1 MTKSPTDDE
10 LAPWEEALALCEEIR
25 ELLPDLP
32 DAADDFATSIKEKID
47 SIAEWIA
54 DREHVTPAQLS
65 ALENMKAGCERWLE
79 HNDEW
84 E

>member
-1 MTKSPTDDE
+1 MTRSPTDDE

-25 ELLPDLP
+25 ELLPDLS
-32 DAADDFATSIKEKID
+32 DRADDFATSVEEKVD

-54 DREHVTPAQLS
+54 DNEHVTDPQWT